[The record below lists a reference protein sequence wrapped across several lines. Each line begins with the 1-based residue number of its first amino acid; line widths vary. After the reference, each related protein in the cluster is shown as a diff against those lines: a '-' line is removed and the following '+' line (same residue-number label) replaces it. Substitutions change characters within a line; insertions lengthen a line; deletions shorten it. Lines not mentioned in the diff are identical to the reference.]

1 MVSDSLVRRLERQA
15 AVIRRHVIEL
25 AAEHVCH
32 VGGALSVADLM
43 TALYFHV
50 LKVDPANPRW
60 PERDYFILSKGHSV
74 LAFYAALAERGFFP
88 VETLQTYE
96 AKGSMLAG
104 HPTLKAPGVEVATGS
119 LGHGLPIGM
128 GIAIACRVEGAPNRV
143 FVVMGDGEMQEGS
156 VWEAALAAPRFGL
169 DNLVAIIDHNRF
181 QASNAVDQIIPVE
194 PLADKWRSF
203 RWDAVEIDGNDM
215 AQVVAA
221 LESASGG
228 PKAGRP
234 MAIVAHTVKG
244 KGVPCLE
251 NTPRAHYTR
260 LTPEEA
266 AEALRGLEVVP

>member
-1 MVSDSLVRRLERQA
+1 MVSDSQVRRLERQA
-15 AVIRRHVIEL
+15 ATIRRHIIEL

-50 LKVDPANPRW
+50 LKVDPADPAW
-60 PERDYFILSKGHSV
+60 KGRDYFILSKGHSV
-74 LAFYAALAERGFFP
+74 LALYAALAERGFFP
-88 VETLQTYE
+88 VETLRTFEQ
-96 AKGSMLAG
+96 KGGTLAG

-128 GIAIACRVEGAPNRV
+128 GIAIACRVEGASNRV

-156 VWEAALAAPRFGL
+156 VWEAALAAPRFEL

-221 LESASGG
+221 LERR

-260 LTPEEA
+260 LAPEEA

>member
-1 MVSDSLVRRLERQA
+1 MVSDSLVGRLERQA
-15 AVIRRHVIEL
+15 AVIRRHVIEV

-32 VGGALSVADLM
+32 IGGALSAADLI

-50 LKVDPANPRW
+50 LKLDPADPRW

-74 LAFYAALAERGFFP
+74 LALYAALAERGFFP
-88 VETLQTYE
+88 VETLPTFEQ
-96 AKGSMLAG
+96 KGSKLAA

-128 GIAIACRVEGAPNRV
+128 GIAIACRAEGSPNRV
-143 FVVMGDGEMQEGS
+143 FVMMGDGEMQEGS
-156 VWEAALAAPRFGL
+156 VWEAALAAPRFEL
-169 DNLVAIIDHNRF
+169 DHLVAIIDQNRF
-181 QASNAVDQIIPVE
+181 QASDAVDNIVPVG

-228 PKAGRP
+228 PKTGRP
-234 MAIVAHTVKG
+234 MAIIAHTVKG
-244 KGVPCLE
+244 KGAPCLE
-251 NTPRAHYTR
+251 NTPRAHFTR
-260 LTPEEA
+260 LTAEEA
-266 AEALRGLEVVP
+266 AEALRGLEVAP

>member
-1 MVSDSLVRRLERQA
+1 MVSESVVGRLERQA
-15 AVIRRHVIEL
+15 AVIRRHVIGI
-25 AAEHVCH
+25 ASEHVCH
-32 VGGALSVADLM
+32 VGGALSVADVM

-50 LKVDPANPRW
+50 LKVDPANPGW
-60 PERDYFILSKGHSV
+60 KDRDYFILSKGHCV
-74 LAFYAALAERGFFP
+74 LAFYSALAERGFFP
-88 VETLQTYE
+88 VETLQHYE
-96 AKGSMLAG
+96 AKGGILAG

-119 LGHGLPIGM
+119 LGHGLPVGM

-181 QASNAVDQIIPVE
+181 QASNAVDSIIPVM

-203 RWDAVEIDGNDM
+203 RWDTVEIDGNDM

-221 LESASGG
+221 LERRPETG
-228 PKAGRP
+228 KP
-234 MAIVAHTVKG
+234 MAIVSHTVKG

-266 AEALRGLEVVP
+266 AEALRGLEVAS

>member
-15 AVIRRHVIEL
+15 AVIRRHVIEQ

-32 VGGALSVADLM
+32 VGGALSIADVM

-74 LAFYAALAERGFFP
+74 LALYAALAERGFFP
-88 VETLQTYE
+88 VETLPTFEQ
-96 AKGSMLAG
+96 KGSKLAA

-128 GIAIACRVEGAPNRV
+128 GIAIACRVEGAANRV

-156 VWEAALAAPRFGL
+156 VWEAALAAPRFEL

-203 RWDAVEIDGNDM
+203 RWNAVEIDGNDM

-228 PKAGRP
+228 PEAGRP
-234 MAIVAHTVKG
+234 TAINAHTVKG
-244 KGVPCLE
+244 KGAPCLE
-251 NTPRAHYTR
+251 NTPRAHFTR

-266 AEALRGLEVVP
+266 AEALRGLEVAP